1 MSMLPSPFFPT
12 FFTPE
17 EAIIIL
23 FGTLFTTFL
32 VPENL
37 MTGFVV
43 TMIKVLPG
51 FLQAMLII
59 NGTWC
64 L

>member
-1 MSMLPSPFFPT
+1 
-12 FFTPE
+12 
-17 EAIIIL
+17 
-23 FGTLFTTFL
+23 
-32 VPENL
+32 

-43 TMIKVLPG
+43 NMTKVLPG